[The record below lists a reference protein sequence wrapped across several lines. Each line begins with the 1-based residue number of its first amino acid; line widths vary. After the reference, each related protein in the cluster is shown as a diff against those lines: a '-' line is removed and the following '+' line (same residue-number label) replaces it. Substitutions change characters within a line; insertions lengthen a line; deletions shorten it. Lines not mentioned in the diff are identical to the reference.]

1 MSKEKELKIRES
13 LKLVYDLFSRVD
25 DFLFTTYN
33 YEPDFFDE
41 HIVSYL
47 MGFDRKISTIGEL
60 KDADEWVR
68 NNHVSVYYDRNAMS
82 PGTSCLTVPVFPQ
95 NIKTGGVFHPK
106 VIIIYGI
113 PKGKSK
119 ATAYLFV
126 SSCNLTVSGYGRNK
140 EAFSCVEIK
149 SAQLANSVSEFIY
162 TLDNNGDEERHSALH
177 EFLNNIRTKDEDIE
191 FLWTN
196 SGKGTK
202 LIDYFKEQSSGD
214 LTVVSPYFDEKGP
227 ESLLDELPNK
237 GKTTII
243 PAIDGEN
250 YNLHKGDYEKLKN
263 NKIDFYE
270 LLNED
275 DTRFI
280 HAKVIK
286 FGSQLVVGSYNFT
299 SAALKGLNSEAAL
312 IFNNSTDFKFNLKN
326 ISEQKLLPDGKLI
339 SNRDEAGIDN
349 KVPFVSVIV
358 QWKESKIFV
367 TAEYLDNGKYSLRLD
382 GTAEDLITVLQESQ
396 VISITAELA
405 NHILRHKTFS
415 IYKDGIIC
423 FKGLINEI
431 DSGEYRPE
439 FSCESLNDSIREW
452 FTYSED
458 DSNEKQNL
466 RLINTEDEETEK
478 VLGVT
483 QEETQDIFDNY
494 YLVARALEN
503 LLNQVE
509 ENRVN
514 SLDKAPVAQRRT
526 EKYWERYNEWE
537 VKKQKA
543 DQNLYSYLVTK
554 PGSIENMITFLEKDH
569 MEEKNR
575 DIVYEWLIVNYLQS
589 TMSMFPKNLI
599 HNNDGNKVYKEKLSL
614 LSERLNLLD
623 KDINKKIR
631 NSVDKKFLEWIETEF
646 KKRKDNV

>member
-1 MSKEKELKIRES
+1 MSKEKELKIREA
-13 LKLVYDLFSRVD
+13 LKQVYELFSQVD

-68 NNHVSVYYDRNAMS
+68 NNHVSVYYDKNAMS

-106 VIIIYGI
+106 VVIIYGI
-113 PKGKSK
+113 LKGKSK
-119 ATAYLFV
+119 STAYLFV

-149 SAQLANSVSEFIY
+149 SEQLASSVSEFIY

-177 EFLNNIRTKDEDIE
+177 EFLNNIRTKDKDIE

-202 LIDYFKEQSSGD
+202 LIDYFKEHSSGD
-214 LTVVSPYFDEKGP
+214 LTIVSPYFDEKGP
-227 ESLLDELPNK
+227 GNLLDELPNK
-237 GKTTII
+237 GKTSII

-250 YNLHKGDYEKLKN
+250 YNLHQGDYKKLKN
-263 NKIDFYE
+263 NNIDFYE
-270 LLNED
+270 LINDD

-280 HAKVIK
+280 HAKLIQ

-312 IFNNSTDFKFNLKN
+312 IFNNSNGAKFNLKD
-326 ISEQKLLPDGKLI
+326 IDEQKLLSDEVLI
-339 SNRDEAGIDN
+339 TNRDEAGVDN
-349 KVPFVSVIV
+349 KVPFVSVII
-358 QWKESKIFV
+358 QWKESTIFV
-367 TAEYLDNGKYSLRLD
+367 TAEYLDNAKYSLRLD
-382 GTAEDLITVLQESQ
+382 GTAEDLISVLKESQ
-396 VISITAELA
+396 EISITAELA

-431 DSGEYRPE
+431 DSREYRPE
-439 FSCESLNDSIREW
+439 FSCESLNDTIREW
-452 FTYSED
+452 FTYSEA
-458 DSNEKQNL
+458 DSNEKHNM

-483 QEETQDIFDNY
+483 QAETQDIFDNY

-503 LLNQVE
+503 LLNKVE

-514 SLDKAPVAQRRT
+514 SLDKVPVAQRRT

-537 VKKQKA
+537 VRKQKA

-569 MEEKNR
+569 LEEKDR
-575 DIVYEWLIVNYLQS
+575 DIVRDWLIVTYLQS
-589 TMSMFPKNLI
+589 IMSMFPKNLI
-599 HNNDGNKVYKEKLSL
+599 HNSDGNKVYKEKLSL
-614 LSERLNLLD
+614 LSERLNILD
-623 KDINKKIR
+623 KNINKKIR
-631 NSVDKKFLEWIETEF
+631 NNVDKKFLEWIKTEI
-646 KKRKDNV
+646 KRRKGNV